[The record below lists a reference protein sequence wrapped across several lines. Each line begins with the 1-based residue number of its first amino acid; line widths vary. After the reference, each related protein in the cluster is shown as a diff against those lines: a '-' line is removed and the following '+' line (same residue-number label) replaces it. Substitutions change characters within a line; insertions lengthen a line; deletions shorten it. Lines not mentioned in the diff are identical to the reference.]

1 MDNFNRCK
9 LCGEIAAQP
18 TYNLADAIIYVCR
31 KCDFHFLNQLDA
43 IDSEEK
49 NQTGLTAKAR
59 QYIDSRIGESAS
71 LLPKRLKMM
80 RKFIRLPGIQCLDIG
95 AGVGQF
101 LNLLEHKKAHGV
113 GIEPSN
119 LRREYAREKLAVDL
133 RKELV
138 DDHYWQENFVDF
150 FDAICLWDVIEHVNF
165 PVETCAAAVKLLK
178 PGGYLFLDTPDRE
191 TLPYRMSQ
199 RAYRLSRGK
208 FTFFFPN
215 FYSTAPYGHKQIFT
229 TDQLTGLLKKTGL
242 KIQRV
247 RHTYRLGIFRG
258 DKIILV
264 AQKPR

>member
-18 TYNLADAIIYVCR
+18 AYDLADAIIYVCR

-43 IDSEEK
+43 IGAEEK

-59 QYIDSRIGESAS
+59 QYIDARIGESAP
-71 LLPKRLKMM
+71 LLPKRLGMM
-80 RKFIRLPGIQCLDIG
+80 RKFISLPGIQCLDIG

-101 LNLLEHKKAHGV
+101 LNLLDQEKALGV
-113 GIEPSN
+113 GIEPSS
-119 LRREYAREKLAVDL
+119 LRREYAREKFAVDL

-165 PVETCAAAVKLLK
+165 PVETCAAATKLLK

-191 TLPYRMSQ
+191 TLSYRLSQ

-208 FTFFFPN
+208 FTLFLPS

-229 TDQLTGLLKKTGL
+229 TDQLTGLLKKIGL

-247 RHTYRLGIFRG
+247 RHAYRPRLFRG